1 MTTAMESFGV
11 PKLPHA
17 TGGIGRLRSMVHLLR
32 LGVCD
37 RLDVYGFSVG
47 GGKYF
52 ERNKVVSRAHPIQAE
67 NYVFRLLMATG
78 TQGKLCVDGK

>member
-1 MTTAMESFGV
+1 MPAV
-11 PKLPHA
+11 A
-17 TGGIGRLRSMVHLLR
+17 R
-32 LGVCD
+32 
-37 RLDVYGFSVG
+37 YGFSVG

-78 TQGKLCVDGK
+78 TQGKLCVYGK